1 MDCIFCKIAD
11 GAAASEVVHENKD
24 FIVVKD
30 LHPQAPTHLLV
41 MPRAHY
47 PSLLECSDEPAL
59 SGLLTTAVEA
69 AKKYGFAASGFRSI
83 INTGSGGGQTVF
95 HLHMHIMSGKKLTEK
110 MV

>member
-11 GAAASEVVHENKD
+11 GTMASEVVHENEG

-47 PSLLECSDEPAL
+47 PSLLECGDEATL
-59 SGLLTTAVEA
+59 SGLLKTAVEA
-69 AKKYGFAASGFRSI
+69 AKKYGFAEGGFRSI
-83 INTGSGGGQTVF
+83 INTGNGGGQTVF